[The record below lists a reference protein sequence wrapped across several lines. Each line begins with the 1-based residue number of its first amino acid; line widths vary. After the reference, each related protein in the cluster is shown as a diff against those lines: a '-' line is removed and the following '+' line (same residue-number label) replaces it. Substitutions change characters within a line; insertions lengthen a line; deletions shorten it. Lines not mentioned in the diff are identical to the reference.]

1 MTNNLTIVH
10 FDTSHKTDSYVKNAQ
25 NTRNIPRDYSQ
36 NGSKSRGLSFY
47 FAENVEKIRKSG
59 LCNLTKFCVIGRLH
73 NDTQKAHE
81 RFSKHRLTLA
91 EYARERMNNRPQAAA
106 QRMEQSDPLNNHA
119 RLVSRAAP
127 RRRRPRPLGGALA
140 RRWPVL
146 PAAMARASRPR
157 LACRGRRRSRGAC
170 CAAPPCTPVCGRL
183 AGGCAAP
190 FAPLRPDGLRAR
202 SPPGP
207 PSGPPRLA
215 ARGAARCS
223 ALPGAAPAAAAGPR
237 CCLSSA
243 PPRPPCSAGAGGA
256 CLRRAG
262 APPAPGAGVAVAPF
276 SAGAGVGRPAG
287 RPPCSGRCD
296 GTPRPPPMPGAGV
309 HQSGKRCTFL

>member
-1 MTNNLTIVH
+1 M
-10 FDTSHKTDSYVKNAQ
+10 
-25 NTRNIPRDYSQ
+25 
-36 NGSKSRGLSFY
+36 
-47 FAENVEKIRKSG
+47 
-59 LCNLTKFCVIGRLH
+59 TKFCIFGRLH

-190 FAPLRPDGLRAR
+190 FAPLRPLRGLRAR
-202 SPPGP
+202 SPPGAACA
-207 PSGPPRLA
+207 PSRAVPRRARLRSRASPCASGALRVLVRRRPALALRA
-215 ARGAARCS
+215 ARGRWPGPRRVPRAARGDARYRARPFS
-223 ALPGAAPAAAAGPR
+223 RPALRPGGCAATLLRALRRHCATAAHAR
-237 CCLSSA
+237 RRRA
-243 PPRPPCSAGAGGA
+243 PVRKKVHFFVKIACPLPPMCYTGGRSESLTKIEERPPAKAAFSLLDNIGGNCRAAFFENRAFPELFAGA
-256 CLRRAG
+256 
-262 APPAPGAGVAVAPF
+262 
-276 SAGAGVGRPAG
+276 
-287 RPPCSGRCD
+287 
-296 GTPRPPPMPGAGV
+296 
-309 HQSGKRCTFL
+309 

>member
-1 MTNNLTIVH
+1 M
-10 FDTSHKTDSYVKNAQ
+10 
-25 NTRNIPRDYSQ
+25 
-36 NGSKSRGLSFY
+36 
-47 FAENVEKIRKSG
+47 
-59 LCNLTKFCVIGRLH
+59 TKFCVLGRLH

-106 QRMEQSDPLNNHA
+106 QRMEQSDLLNNHA

-170 CAAPPCTPVCGRL
+170 IAAPPCTPVCGRL

-237 CCLSSA
+237 CCLSYA
-243 PPRPPCSAGAGGA
+243 PPRARPAPRARGGA

-262 APPAPGAGVAVAPF
+262 APPAPGAGGAVAPF
-276 SAGAGVGRPAG
+276 SAGAGVWSACGPTALLRALRRHCATAAHARRRRAPVRKKVHFFVKIACPLPPMCYTGGRSESLTKIEE
-287 RPPCSGRCD
+287 RPPAKAAFSLLDNIGGNCRAAFFENRAFSELFA
-296 GTPRPPPMPGAGV
+296 GA
-309 HQSGKRCTFL
+309 